1 MIGVPWANRAC
12 SFAAA
17 DCWGLIVL
25 YYRHVLGV
33 EIHQA
38 PGYESDS
45 DFHTCYEGGIVCWR
59 QQSVPDD
66 NCMFVAYV
74 GSRPVHVGLIVDR
87 QALHSRGE
95 SGAVRLDKL
104 RTLQKIFTKVEFY
117 SYAGH

>member
-1 MIGVPWANRAC
+1 
-12 SFAAA
+12 
-17 DCWGLIVL
+17 
-25 YYRHVLGV
+25 
-33 EIHQA
+33 
-38 PGYESDS
+38 
-45 DFHTCYEGGIVCWR
+45 
-59 QQSVPDD
+59 
-66 NCMFVAYV
+66 MFVAYV

>member
-17 DCWGLIVL
+17 DCWGLIIL

-38 PGYESDS
+38 PGYEADS

-59 QQSVPDD
+59 QQPIPDD

-95 SGAVRLDKL
+95 CGAVRLDKL
-104 RTLQKIFTKVEFY
+104 RTLQKIFSKLEFY